1 MDYINNGREERWD
14 ISEYIYDLIDWF
26 LKMIYE

>member
-1 MDYINNGREERWD
+1 MDHINNGREERWD